1 VTSGTSGPPRFDG
14 QAARA
19 PSGGATAPRADFRR
33 PVLSRSARLPRVRAP
48 SLVLVLAAAAF
59 AAPAARACG
68 VSTAD
73 GLSSCSLEEH
83 EEETRPRWRAGAA
96 GLYTSTAIDFG
107 SFRSDETRGS
117 VIASLAYQPTRRLTF
132 QLAAGSTVGG
142 HLDTAAGVYDF
153 SPGPTVAIGSSYRLV
168 QGTKP
173 FVILTA
179 NLSFSSANTR
189 LNGADT
195 ASNPEDPEVRYDA
208 FDLRGGVLVG
218 TTLWRLL
225 SPYAVVRAFGGPV
238 YWQYQGANVTGT
250 DAHHYQVGAGL
261 TLVVVHRVDLFV
273 EAIPLGERSLAAGA
287 AVAF

>member
-1 VTSGTSGPPRFDG
+1 MPAPLPIS
-14 QAARA
+14 AR
-19 PSGGATAPRADFRR
+19 RVF
-33 PVLSRSARLPRVRAP
+33 SRSAKLPSVRLLTLA
-48 SLVLVLAAAAF
+48 LVLAAVF

-96 GLYTSTAIDFG
+96 GLTTSTVIDFG
-107 SFRSDETRGS
+107 NFRSAETRGS

-142 HLDTAAGVYDF
+142 HIDTPAGVYDF
-153 SPGPTVAIGSSYRLV
+153 SPGPTVALGASYRLI
-168 QGTKP
+168 QGTRP

-179 NLSFSSANTR
+179 NLSFSDAETHLS
-189 LNGADT
+189 GADA
-195 ASNPEDPEVRYDA
+195 ASDPQGNNVRYDA

-238 YWQYQGANVTGT
+238 YWSLQGEGIVGT

-261 TLVVVHRVDLFV
+261 TLVVVHRVDVFV

-287 AVAF
+287 AFAF

>member
-1 VTSGTSGPPRFDG
+1 MR
-14 QAARA
+14 
-19 PSGGATAPRADFRR
+19 
-33 PVLSRSARLPRVRAP
+33 VLI
-48 SLVLVLAAAAF
+48 LVLVFAAAAV

-83 EEETRPRWRAGAA
+83 EEETRPRWRVGAA
-96 GLYTSTAIDFG
+96 SLYTSTVIDFG
-107 SFRSDETRGS
+107 NFRSAETRGS

-142 HLDTAAGVYDF
+142 HIDSPAGVYDF
-153 SPGPTVAIGSSYRLV
+153 LPGLTVAIGASYRLI
-168 QGTKP
+168 QGTRP

-179 NLSFSSANTR
+179 NLSVSDAETQLS
-189 LNGADT
+189 GAYA
-195 ASNPEDPEVRYDA
+195 ASNSEVRYDA
-208 FDLRGGVLVG
+208 ADLRGGVLVG

-238 YWQYQGANVTGT
+238 YWSLQGEDVIGT

-261 TLVVVHRVDLFV
+261 TVVVVHRLDVFV

-287 AVAF
+287 AFAF